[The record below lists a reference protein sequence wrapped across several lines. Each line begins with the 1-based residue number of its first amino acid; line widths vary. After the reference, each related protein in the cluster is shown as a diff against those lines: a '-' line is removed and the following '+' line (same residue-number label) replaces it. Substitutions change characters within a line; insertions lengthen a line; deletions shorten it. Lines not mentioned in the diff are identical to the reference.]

1 LSEAARATDRIYET
15 IERLDHSTTAREQ
28 AVPDSA
34 LLESFRQEMDDDFN
48 TPRALALIFDEVRAL
63 NRLLDEKKTQGVEK
77 RGAALRAMCDT
88 LGLLRDGYFERKKQ
102 RFLKKGN
109 LTAVRIEESIGR
121 RDRARLEKNW
131 QEADRIRDALGR
143 EGIVLEDTAKG
154 TLWKVK

>member
-1 LSEAARATDRIYET
+1 V
-15 IERLDHSTTAREQ
+15 
-28 AVPDSA
+28 VPDSA
-34 LLESFRQEMDDDFN
+34 LLESFRQEMNDDFN

-63 NRLLDEKKTQGVEK
+63 NRLLDEKKTQGIEN
-77 RGAALRAMCDT
+77 RGTALRAMCDI
-88 LGLLRDGYFERKKQ
+88 LGLLRDGYSERKKQ

-131 QEADRIRDALGR
+131 QEADRIRDELGR

>member
-1 LSEAARATDRIYET
+1 
-15 IERLDHSTTAREQ
+15 
-28 AVPDSA
+28 
-34 LLESFRQEMDDDFN
+34 
-48 TPRALALIFDEVRAL
+48 
-63 NRLLDEKKTQGVEK
+63 
-77 RGAALRAMCDT
+77 MCDT

-131 QEADRIRDALGR
+131 QEADRIRDELGR

-154 TLWKVK
+154 TQWKVK

>member
-1 LSEAARATDRIYET
+1 MKP
-15 IERLDHSTTAREQ
+15 IERLGHSANAREH

-88 LGLLRDGYFERKKQ
+88 LGLLQDGYFERKKQ
-102 RFLKKGN
+102 RWLKKGS
-109 LTAVRIEESIGR
+109 LTAAEIEESIASARPRAQRKELARGR
-121 RDRARLEKNW
+121 SDS
-131 QEADRIRDALGR
+131 
-143 EGIVLEDTAKG
+143 
-154 TLWKVK
+154 